1 MKLEQYSVMLVAK
14 VAAAMAVAAAT
25 AVVMF
30 LQFASFNK
38 IHGMAFKIEEMFVVG
53 ID

>member
-1 MKLEQYSVMLVAK
+1 MSAKVKPVKLEQCIVLVAK
-14 VAAAMAVAAAT
+14 LAVVAAA
-25 AVVMF
+25 VMF

-38 IHGMAFKIEEMFVVG
+38 IHGMAYKIEEMFVVG